1 MATPVPRPAPAAHQ
15 PAAARVARSD
25 EEDAAPGWTTPIAG
39 TSQLV
44 ARHTHE
50 AKFSLGSVPITAQVR
65 FSLAI
70 ARTGA
75 LDTRERP
82 RAGTHDTGT
91 DWRVRAQA
99 GTHEAIF
106 EAKSSGPT
114 RALAAKM
121 ATSLARLDVAMI
133 KPGQLDIAGIPFA
146 VRVETKMFNAE
157 MSLDKLELSAMKIAV
172 VADGDLGMHPSLAM
186 LGKLVNARCQVRFEV
201 ALEPAMIHR
210 VYQLAVAQQ
219 QLGSAAALEQRA
231 AATQRKLAQLRA
243 GSRELSGDALRA
255 AAREIDE
262 LEKSVARLR
271 PLRAAAA
278 RVRATAVDTIVAA
291 GKALDGSAIGRV
303 ISTAASKSLAFALKR
318 ILPIYN
324 VISTVQDVYAL
335 GAFLLDADWSQ
346 FADETTGSSLST
358 SGGDDE
364 SYDGPDAGKG
374 ATPGE
379 DLTPAAL
386 RVLEKLAAPG
396 MRNLDAS
403 ETSIINRVVPA
414 DLTASELAAIQGR
427 LAAAQGGQ
435 EVSLAESVIGAIQH
449 VRNPARQEAAAAAAA
464 SATERKPAGGAA
476 PRPRTAKPS
485 VIDLRGYLRDTV
497 TVDPGTRETKVAAE
511 FSLGGATFRFREAK
525 SSFSISTDRYT
536 AMIKLHV
543 VKAPPGTRLV
553 DGTPIRLEETFTL
566 LVELEPQIVVRTHD
580 R

>member
-15 PAAARVARSD
+15 PAAARVASGD
-25 EEDAAPGWTTPIAG
+25 EEDSAPGWMVPTGG

-50 AKFSLGSVPITAQVR
+50 AKFSLGPVPVTAQVR

-75 LDTRERP
+75 LDTRERA
-82 RAGTHDTGT
+82 REGTHDTGT

-99 GTHEAIF
+99 VTHEAIF
-106 EAKSSGPT
+106 EAKASGPT

-133 KPGQLDIAGIPFA
+133 KPGQLNIAGIPFG
-146 VRVETKMFNAE
+146 VRVETKMFDAA
-157 MSLDKLELSAMKIAV
+157 MSLDKLELSAMKLAV

-186 LGKLVNARCQVRFEV
+186 LGKLVNARCQIRFEV

-219 QLGSAAALEQRA
+219 QLQSTAELEQQAAAA
-231 AATQRKLAQLRA
+231 QRKLAQLRA

-278 RVRATAVDTIVAA
+278 KVRATAVDIIVAV

-303 ISTAASKSLAFALKR
+303 LSKAASKALALALKR

-324 VISTVQDVYAL
+324 VISTVQDVYAV
-335 GAFLLDADWSQ
+335 GAFLLNADWSR
-346 FADETTGSSLST
+346 FADETTGSSLSA
-358 SGGDDE
+358 SGGEDE

-379 DLTPAAL
+379 DLSPAAL

-403 ETSIINRVVPA
+403 ETSIINRVVPT

-427 LAAAQGGQ
+427 LSTAQGGQ

-449 VRNPARQEAAAAAAA
+449 VRDPARQAAAAVGAA
-464 SATERKPAGGAA
+464 ATERKPGGAA
-476 PRPRTAKPS
+476 PRPRTSKPS

-536 AMIKLHV
+536 AMITLHV
-543 VKAPPGTRLV
+543 IKAPPGTRLV